1 MAKRMIEDRGMP
13 DNPRIAAGWHGLTSA
28 SQCDSSPPGD
38 REVEVTEVPSLPW
51 LGAVLFFG
59 NVATID
65 SPAVRLAQQID
76 FIAEC
81 DKLKE
86 VFRQTVNMKSHRPE
100 NDAEHS
106 WHLCLCVI
114 VLAEH
119 ANVSNLDV
127 LRVLKMLIVH
137 DLVEIDAG
145 DTFAYDTAAMAV
157 QHQREALAADR
168 IFGLLPP
175 DQAQEFRALW
185 DEFEARRTPE
195 ARFAAAV
202 DRFQPMLLNCRTQ
215 GAAWKRHG
223 VTHDRVVA
231 RNRHIADG
239 CPELWWYAEKMLQ
252 EVVDAGHLAP
262 APGKPA

>member
-1 MAKRMIEDRGMP
+1 MSFVFFVGPSSDSP
-13 DNPRIAAGWHGLTSA
+13 
-28 SQCDSSPPGD
+28 SSPA
-38 REVEVTEVPSLPW
+38 RRL
-51 LGAVLFFG
+51 
-59 NVATID
+59 
-65 SPAVRLAQQID
+65 VRQIE

-86 VFRQTVNMKSHRPE
+86 IFRQTINLHSRRAE

-119 ANVSNLDV
+119 ANARDLDV

-145 DTFAYDTAAMAV
+145 DTFAYDTAAMAQ
-157 QHQREALAADR
+157 QHEREAIAAER
-168 IFGLLPP
+168 IFGMLPA
-175 DQAQEFRALW
+175 DQAVEFRGLW
-185 DEFEARRTPE
+185 DEFEERKTVE
-195 ARFAAAV
+195 AKFATAC

-215 GAAWKRHG
+215 GAAWSRHG

-239 CPELWWYAEKMLQ
+239 SAELWRYAEAMLQ
-252 EVVDAGHLAP
+252 EVVEAGQLAR
-262 APGKPA
+262 GK

>member
-1 MAKRMIEDRGMP
+1 MCFVVKSE
-13 DNPRIAAGWHGLTSA
+13 
-28 SQCDSSPPGD
+28 
-38 REVEVTEVPSLPW
+38 
-51 LGAVLFFG
+51 
-59 NVATID
+59 
-65 SPAVRLAQQID
+65 SPALRLAQQIE

-81 DKLKE
+81 DRLKE
-86 VFRQTVNMKSHRPE
+86 VFRQTVNTRSRRPE

-119 ANVSNLDV
+119 ANVPHLDV
-127 LRVLKMLIVH
+127 LRVLKMVIVH

-145 DTFAYDTAAMAV
+145 DTFAYDTAAMAG
-157 QHQREALAADR
+157 QHERESIAANR

-175 DQAQEFRALW
+175 DQTREFRALW
-185 DEFEARRTPE
+185 DEFEGRQTPE

-215 GAAWKRHG
+215 GAAWNRHG

-239 CPELWWYAEKMLQ
+239 CNELWWYAEKMLQ
-252 EVVDAGHLAP
+252 DVVDAGHLTKGP
-262 APGKPA
+262 AAR